1 MDHSII
7 SIQRYPEDLNEVLKY
22 LKKDEEMFLYTNLIC
37 EFKINQKDLKTSQF
51 HSALDDKK
59 NIILFSK
66 QEGITKNDIIKK
78 FEQYPMCHI
87 TFFQDT
93 LELDDSDFILD
104 FMHSAAMLEK
114 AILTTL
120 ESGNND
126 CDFYPYIGGEFIVKL
141 GNNNYTQSFRGLI
154 QMENKILLL
163 MNQKNKSLIKVNDVF
178 KLMQKYNMDC
188 HYYECGEPNL
198 SYFSKQSSFK
208 N

>member
-37 EFKINQKDLKTSQF
+37 
-51 HSALDDKK
+51 
-59 NIILFSK
+59 
-66 QEGITKNDIIKK
+66 EGITKNDIIKK

-104 FMHSAAMLEK
+104 FMHSATMLEK

-198 SYFSKQSSFK
+198 SYFSKQ
-208 N
+208 